1 MLINYKRRK
10 PLVIHDF
17 RPKGYDIVIE
27 YKGVRY
33 DNYCATMTDSAYH
46 YNSYRRAKTF
56 IFVVKYNGI
65 EVNIPY
71 VRTSQ
76 ECFRMGSHISVKNL
90 YDYLVDMT
98 SRSLPYFIEHTIS
111 ARIGIVH
118 DYSAFRK
125 IQWELVKDIGRA
137 HQLMLKDPS
146 ATYLFLGEL
155 NNLPPRIWFASLCNY
170 SLSDLF

>member
-1 MLINYKRRK
+1 
-10 PLVIHDF
+10 
-17 RPKGYDIVIE
+17 
-27 YKGVRY
+27 
-33 DNYCATMTDSAYH
+33 
-46 YNSYRRAKTF
+46 
-56 IFVVKYNGI
+56 
-65 EVNIPY
+65 
-71 VRTSQ
+71 
-76 ECFRMGSHISVKNL
+76 MGSHISVKNL

-118 DYSAFRK
+118 DYSTFRK

-155 NNLPPRIWFASLCNY
+155 NNLPPRIWFGSLCNY